1 MATDPTYTKA
11 MATYATQVR
20 NVFAP
25 PKDLQAETPAASE
38 ALARGEAL
46 PTDFVAERA
55 GALADTTEQAGL
67 VTVTYLEK
75 GLPEE
80 QEAAELKLLAQASA
94 QVRIA
99 RELIK
104 EASEQAQRPAAQ
116 TAQRGVRMLTLQEP
130 LDDLAAA
137 LEMPLSVPKVG
148 VRAIADRPKD
158 PAAAKADLKR
168 EVETSL
174 QKIVQQSSRV
184 GAQAVASLF
193 KVDTS
198 LLKQGVAMVSKDLA
212 DTLDKLISGATT
224 AISNLLKAGARLLLQ
239 AYDWVL
245 ALLGQDQEQKM
256 RVQVAGWIEQLKS
269 EQGDNSTLVAT
280 LVDNIYTPGKIN
292 QDVAGWLE
300 AAQVEVEPINQAAE
314 TVQGLGALYL
324 TKTTY
329 AKKLLDGIGLVRSM
343 TLIDKIPQLKA
354 LAPQLELV
362 LTAVTL
368 GVLGYILY
376 TGYDHVDSGRVQ
388 FSQRFGVNIPDRVVG
403 VRATVQKAL
412 GARDASQKAT
422 LFRGADQDEIGE

>member
-1 MATDPTYTKA
+1 
-11 MATYATQVR
+11 
-20 NVFAP
+20 
-25 PKDLQAETPAASE
+25 
-38 ALARGEAL
+38 
-46 PTDFVAERA
+46 
-55 GALADTTEQAGL
+55 
-67 VTVTYLEK
+67 VTYLEK

-137 LEMPLSVPKVG
+137 LEMPLSVSKTG

-158 PAAAKADLKR
+158 PAAARADLKR

-174 QKIVQQSSRV
+174 QKIVQQSGRV
-184 GAQAVASLF
+184 SAQAVASLF

-198 LLKQGVAMVSKDLA
+198 LLKQGVAMVSKELA
-212 DTLDKLISGATT
+212 DTLDKLISGATA
-224 AISNLLKAGARLLLQ
+224 AIGKLLKAGARLLLQ

-245 ALLGQDQEQKM
+245 ALLGQDQEQSM
-256 RVQVAGWIEQLKS
+256 RAQVAGWIEQLKG

-292 QDVAGWLE
+292 QDIAGWLE

-314 TVQGLGALYL
+314 TVQGLGVLYL
-324 TKTTY
+324 TKTAY

-368 GVLGYILY
+368 GVLGYTLY

-422 LFRGADQDEIGE
+422 LFRGADQDELGE

>member
-1 MATDPTYTKA
+1 MATDPNYSRA
-11 MATYATQVR
+11 MSTYAAQVR

-25 PKDLQAETPAASE
+25 PKELQAET
-38 ALARGEAL
+38 LARGEAL

-55 GALADTTEQAGL
+55 ETLADTTEQAGQ

-94 QVRIA
+94 QVRVA
-99 RELIK
+99 RELLR
-104 EASEQAQRPAAQ
+104 EANEQARAPAAQ
-116 TAQRGVRMLTLQEP
+116 AGQRGVRMLTLQEP

-137 LEMPLSVPKVG
+137 LEMPLTVPKAG

-158 PAAAKADLKR
+158 LPAAKADLKR
-168 EVETSL
+168 EVETSV
-174 QKIVQQSSRV
+174 QKIVQQSGRV
-184 GAQAVASLF
+184 SAQAVASLF

-198 LLKQGVAMVSKDLA
+198 LLKQGVALVSKELA
-212 DTLDKLISGATT
+212 DTLDQIIKGAST
-224 AISNLLKAGARLLLQ
+224 AIGKLLRAGARLLLQ
-239 AYDWVL
+239 AYDWIL
-245 ALLGQDQEQKM
+245 ALLGKDQEQAM
-256 RVQVAGWIEQLKS
+256 RAQVEGWIEQLKS
-269 EQGDNSTLVAT
+269 EQGDDTSLVAN
-280 LVDNIYTPGKIN
+280 LVNNLYTPQKIN

-300 AAQVEVEPINQAAE
+300 TTQVSVEPINQAAE
-314 TVQGLGALYL
+314 TVQGLGVVFV

-329 AKKLLDGIGLVRSM
+329 AKKLLDGIGLIRSM

-354 LAPQLELV
+354 LAPQLEIV
-362 LTAVTL
+362 LAAVTL
-368 GVLGYILY
+368 GVLGYTLY

-412 GARDASQKAT
+412 GGYDPSAKAT
-422 LFRGADQDEIGE
+422 LFRGADQDEIGA